1 MTMKKIIFAM
11 GTRPELIKLSP
22 LIRLVDQSVKFT
34 SYSVASGQHSD
45 LFTMFLDFF
54 EVSIHENLNAIEH
67 SSSLASS
74 ISYMISAYAK
84 SFEVINPS
92 LVVVHGDTTTALS
105 ASIAA
110 MASQV
115 PVVHVEAGLRTH
127 DYSSPYPE
135 EYNRQ
140 LISKIASLN
149 LCPTNSAKQNL
160 INEGILENRC
170 IITGNTIV
178 DSLEYT
184 LARIKSSSQLDDLSR
199 KYSFV
204 GDNFLLLTIHRRE
217 HRKERFQALSKA
229 LQSFHQIHPDV
240 RFLLPV
246 HANPEVKDLV
256 NTHLKYIPNMILT
269 EPLQYIDMI
278 YLMSK
283 SHFVVTDSGGIQEEV
298 PTLRKVAIVCRN
310 TTERPEALASGF
322 CYLAGI
328 SSDKILSLMLEVYS
342 NIYKPKFEQEN
353 PYGDGMAAANIFSRI
368 EQLIK

>member
-22 LIRLVDQSVKFT
+22 LIRLVDQSIKFN
-34 SYSVASGQHSD
+34 SYAVASGQHSD

-54 EVSIHENLNAIEH
+54 EISIHENLNAIDY
-67 SSSLASS
+67 SGSLASS

-84 SFEVINPS
+84 SFELNKPA
-92 LVVVHGDTTTALS
+92 LVVVHGDTTTALA

-115 PVVHVEAGLRTH
+115 PVAHVEAGLRTY

-140 LISKIASLN
+140 LISKVARLN
-149 LCPTNSAKQNL
+149 FCPTIGAQQNL
-160 INEGILENRC
+160 INEGILETRC
-170 IITGNTIV
+170 VITGNTVV

-184 LARIKSSSQLDDLSR
+184 LAKIKSSAHLYDLSR
-199 KYSFV
+199 KYSYVGADFV
-204 GDNFLLLTIHRRE
+204 LLTIHRRE

-229 LQSFHQIHPDV
+229 LQSFHKVHPSV
-240 RFLLPV
+240 RFVLPV

-278 YLMSK
+278 YLMSQ
-283 SHFVVTDSGGIQEEV
+283 SRFIVTDSGGIQEEV
-298 PTLRKVAIVCRN
+298 PTLQKVAIVCRD
-310 TTERPEALASGF
+310 TTERPEALESGH

-328 SSDKILSLMLEVYS
+328 SSDKILSIMLEVYA
-342 NIYKPKFEQEN
+342 NINKSKFELKN
-353 PYGDGMAAANIFSRI
+353 PYGDGTAALKILSQI